1 MQTTAEWYNQSWLVG
16 LATLIG
22 AVAVLLQLRDNNRR
36 NRYDVFEDIRARMRK
51 RFLAPQPTPATQ
63 SPSHRS
69 FLRRRTCGRVESP
82 SPLGIQGFYAVR
94 RKLVELGAGR
104 PPDPT
109 QFYASYKLRASLAQD
124 RVKQLRDWKA
134 GFGSEYEV
142 AFAQI
147 KHYVGQLNDIAQ
159 VIEQRAVKRLDF
171 LGTYHLAL
179 IREVYIAEPFI
190 LLYAWE
196 TNGRWGMRVLRLGEL
211 ARQYNDISPLHRRP
225 VSFAR
230 ESWDRH
236 VWTVY
241 PGYMGK
247 RIRRAGLRVRHRLG
261 LYAFFSNRSKRKQN
275 ELLAEMEKYLGPSP
289 RIGAV

>member
-1 MQTTAEWYNQSWLVG
+1 VYTTAEWYNQSWLVG

-22 AVAVLLQLRDNNRR
+22 GVAVLLQLRANNRR

-51 RFLAPQPTPATQ
+51 RFLASQPTVTTQ
-63 SPSHRS
+63 PHSRRS
-69 FLRRRTCGRVESP
+69 FLWRRTAPRVGSP
-82 SPLGIQGFYAVR
+82 WGIQGFYAVR
-94 RKLVELGAGR
+94 RRLVELGAG
-104 PPDPT
+104 PSPNPT
-109 QFYASYKLRASLAQD
+109 QLYSGYKLRAPLAQG

-134 GFGSEYEV
+134 VSPSEYEV

-196 TNGRWGMRVLRLGEL
+196 RNGRWGMRVLRLGEL

-230 ESWDRH
+230 EPWERD

-241 PGYMGK
+241 PGYTGK

-275 ELLAEMEKYLGPSP
+275 ELLAEMETYLGPSP